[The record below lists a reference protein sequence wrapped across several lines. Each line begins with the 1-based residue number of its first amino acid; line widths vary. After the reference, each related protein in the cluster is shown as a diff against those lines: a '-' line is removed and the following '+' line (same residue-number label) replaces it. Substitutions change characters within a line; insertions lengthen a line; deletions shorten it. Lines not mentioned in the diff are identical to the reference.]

1 MPRGWG
7 CSTYVCTGCS
17 ARRMDVR
24 GSPLTGPP
32 LPAGGVV
39 RIVVVPPPTPQQQ
52 AASLSLPLVLTT
64 LSQQQPGYPAGS
76 HGNTGVGAAP
86 GHQSELSW
94 PGWEKRAATLPTR
107 DSPLAPE
114 RQRTPRVAR
123 IGTPFHYSLF
133 SPSVSLAAFSRRRGG
148 WDSRLGGN
156 LNRACPASL
165 MPPTPVLWGG

>member
-1 MPRGWG
+1 MPGGRGY
-7 CSTYVCTGCS
+7 TYVCTGCS
-17 ARRMDVR
+17 TRRMDVW

-39 RIVVVPPPTPQQQ
+39 RIVVVPPPPLKQP
-52 AASLSLPLVLTT
+52 AASLSLPLSLTT

-86 GHQSELSW
+86 GRQSEL
-94 PGWEKRAATLPTR
+94 
-107 DSPLAPE
+107 
-114 RQRTPRVAR
+114 VAR
-123 IGTPFHYSLF
+123 MRETSDPSNRGFSPRLWETTNPLERRTVGTPFHYSLF

-165 MPPTPVLWGG
+165 MPPTPVLRGG